1 MTAEETVPAHTAS
14 PGWRYYLQEK
24 VLVIFFLG
32 FSSGLPFP
40 LVYATLS
47 AWLEEAGVE
56 RSTISTFAW
65 LGFAYS
71 LKFFWAPIVD
81 TMRLPILSGV
91 FGRRRGW
98 MLLAQLSIGASLFVL
113 AGTDPAQNIEAFA
126 LVAFAVAFS
135 SATQDIVID
144 AYRIESAEDQMQG
157 VLAAAYQYG
166 YRISLLIS
174 MAGALYLADFA
185 DWSFTY
191 MAMAACMLVGILTT
205 LWCREPE
212 APDTPALYSG
222 SNLSEK
228 IGAWFTH
235 AVADPF
241 RDFYKRF
248 GQFLIAI
255 LLFVS
260 LYRISDYVLGILA
273 NPFYLDIGYTK
284 SEVATVAKV
293 YGAWVTIIGV
303 GAGGWAVVRFG
314 VARCLVIATT
324 LIASTNL
331 FFAVMTQ
338 VGPELWMLAVT
349 ISADNIAQGFSGTV
363 LIAYL
368 SSLTNRAFTATQY
381 ALLSSFMALF
391 PKFLAGYSG
400 NVQESIGW
408 LGFFLYAATLGV
420 PAILLAMYVA
430 RRHDRLVGTDG
441 TR

>member
-1 MTAEETVPAHTAS
+1 MTAEETALPKTAS

-81 TMRLPILSGV
+81 SMRLPLLSNV

-98 MLLAQLSIGASLFVL
+98 MLLAQLSIGVSLFVL

-126 LVAFAVAFS
+126 LIAFAVAFS

-174 MAGALYLADFA
+174 MAGALYLAEFA

-191 MAMAACMLVGILTT
+191 MAMAGCMIVGILTT

-212 APDTPALYSG
+212 APRTPAPYSG
-222 SNLSEK
+222 ANVSEK
-228 IGAWFTH
+228 IAGWFTH

-241 RDFYKRF
+241 RDFYARF
-248 GQFLIAI
+248 GRFLIAI
-255 LLFVS
+255 LVFVS

-314 VARCLVIATT
+314 VARCLVVATT

-349 ISADNIAQGFSGTV
+349 ISADNLAQGFGGTV

-408 LGFFLYAATLGV
+408 LGFFLYAAVLGV

-430 RRHDRLVGTDG
+430 RRHDRLVGADG
-441 TR
+441 NS